1 METFNRD
8 SGINDANLND
18 IASILKDIRNEN
30 EQEQKYTRKLLRI
43 MQIMMLAMLLVIMLM
58 GFVITSYIPRVNSL
72 LTESEAVMAN
82 LNTVTTQLATID
94 FPDTINN
101 VNSLVVSSQSDI
113 TDAMEKINKIDFEGL
128 NNAIKDLESVIS
140 PLSKLFGRK

>member
-8 SGINDANLND
+8 GGISDANLND

-30 EQEQKYTRKLLRI
+30 EKEQKYTRKLLRI

-72 LTESEAVMAN
+72 LTESEAVMTN
-82 LNTVTTQLATID
+82 LNTVTTELTTID

-140 PLSKLFGRK
+140 PLSKLFGRR

>member
-8 SGINDANLND
+8 SGINDASLND

-82 LNTVTTQLATID
+82 LNTVTTELTTID